1 MIAGEVA
8 PVAGTPVWLLVV
20 SGVLGLLGAG
30 GGISAVVIKLIDR
43 RKTKVDADEVFTRV
57 AVALVEPLRSRL
69 EHTEARAAEADRQV
83 DELRR
88 RTQQALAEADAAATE
103 AHKLRRLVQRWHR
116 AIMDPSA
123 TIEWLRQLVGPDEPA
138 I

>member
-1 MIAGEVA
+1 MIAGEAA
-8 PVAGTPVWLLVV
+8 PPVNAPLWLIVLT
-20 SGVLGLLGAG
+20 GVLGVLGAG
-30 GGISAVVIKLIDR
+30 GGIGAIVIKLLDR

-57 AVALVEPLRSRL
+57 AVALVEPLRARL
-69 EHTEARAAEADRQV
+69 ESTEARAAEADKLV